1 MLLAPGTQL
10 GPYRILDLLGGG
22 GMGEVYKA
30 TDTRLGRTVAVKV
43 LQGRLAESAAHR
55 ERFEREARLISQL
68 NHPHICTLHDVGTDQ
83 GMHYLVMEYV
93 DGMTLESRLR
103 QGSVSGQETIA
114 YATQIADALAVAH
127 RQGIVHRDLKPANI
141 MLTRSGVKL
150 LDFGLAKLGSESA
163 AAHSDGRTG
172 SDLTEQGT
180 ILGTTQYMAPEQLEG
195 KEADARTDIF
205 AFGAIVYEMLTGK
218 HAFEGGSKAS
228 LIAAIL
234 KDTPRRISAIE
245 PSVTPGLESTILRCL
260 AKDPD
265 DRWQNAGDLLFQL
278 RADSTIGSKVASA
291 VDAPEA
297 AGTDR
302 ARPRWRLA
310 TTAVLAAAALAIG
323 GFVLVSSKQAR
334 TGATPENLARLEA
347 LIDNAEWERAYAL
360 AEQIETASPGNPDLG
375 ALERRFTNTFA
386 IKSEPSGAHV
396 FRRPYEGTDDD
407 WVELGKTP
415 IRDLRLPIGLSRI
428 RLEYD
433 GYEPLLRNVLGG
445 VASATREKQGVQELN
460 LTLDRKGAL
469 PAGTVRVPGWRA
481 TIQGAQIDF
490 ADFFIGK
497 YEVTNREYK
506 EFVDHGGY
514 QRPEFWEHAITKDG
528 SEIPWQEAM
537 KLFTDQTGLPGPS
550 TWSGGD
556 YPDGQEDYP
565 VGGVSWY
572 EAAAFA
578 KFAGAALPTVYH
590 WRRAL
595 NDNPVLNGIQLA
607 WVLPKSNLE
616 GHGPAPVGRFDDP
629 TWPGVYDMAGNVR
642 EWTRNAV
649 GDDRFALGGGWNDNR
664 YMGADSNYKVR
675 PLDRSAINGLRLA
688 LLRDEQS
695 KLAAASA
702 AVPLVDVPNWSAIA
716 AVSDETFEA
725 YRSLY
730 AYEPAPLRAASE
742 ATETF
747 RSWTRERI
755 TFDAGYDG
763 ARMVLYLY
771 LPLNGSPPYQTVM
784 YFPAAEAWITDSA
797 FGMPLEWLIKSG
809 RAVAAPVL
817 RGTYERRDGLGWMG
831 SLSDG
836 AMTVPGRDA
845 FVKVVKDARRSV
857 DYLTSRPDID
867 ADHIGYYGV
876 SIGSS
881 FAPQIL
887 ALEPRFRVA
896 VLSLAGLFASTPSW
910 RPELRPTAFLP
921 RVTIPV
927 LVFSG
932 DLDTTFPLETAAKP
946 FFEMLGTPIADKQQI
961 IVPGGHAVLTNT
973 QARKT
978 IEFLEQRFGP
988 VINASTRER

>member
-1 MLLAPGTQL
+1 
-10 GPYRILDLLGGG
+10 
-22 GMGEVYKA
+22 MGEVYKA

-83 GMHYLVMEYV
+83 GAHYLVMEYV
-93 DGMTLESRLR
+93 EGVTLESRLR
-103 QGSVSGQETIA
+103 QGALSGEETIA
-114 YATQIADALAVAH
+114 YATQIADALTVAH

-150 LDFGLAKLGSESA
+150 LDFGLAKLGTDSVTVN
-163 AAHSDGRTG
+163 SDGRTG
-172 SDLTEQGT
+172 SGLTEQGT

-205 AFGAIVYEMLTGK
+205 AFGAIIYEMLTGK

-260 AKDPD
+260 AKDAD
-265 DRWQNAGDLLFQL
+265 DRWQSAGDLLFQL
-278 RADSTIGSKVASA
+278 RADSAIGSKAASA
-291 VDAPEA
+291 VDAPKADA
-297 AGTDR
+297 AD
-302 ARPRWRLA
+302 RPRRRWLLA
-310 TTAVLAAAALAIG
+310 VTAALTAAAVAIG
-323 GFVLVSSKQAR
+323 GFVLVPSKHAR

-347 LIDNAEWERAYAL
+347 LIDNAEWEKAYVL
-360 AEQIETASPGNPDLG
+360 AEQMETVSPGNADLG
-375 ALERRFTNTFA
+375 ALERRFTNPFA
-386 IKSEPSGAHV
+386 FKSEPSGARV

-407 WVELGKTP
+407 WFELGRTP
-415 IRDLRLPIGLSRI
+415 IRDVRLPIGLSRV

-445 VASATREKQGVQELN
+445 VSSATREKQNLQELN
-460 LTLDRKGAL
+460 FTLDRKGTL
-469 PAGTVRVPGWRA
+469 PLGTVRVPGFRA
-481 TIQGAQIDF
+481 TIQGASIDF

-514 QRPEFWEHAITKDG
+514 EHRELWDNAIIKDG
-528 SEIPWQEAM
+528 RELPWQEAM
-537 KLFTDQTGLPGPS
+537 RLFTDQTGLPGPS
-550 TWSGGD
+550 TWIAGD

-565 VGGVSWY
+565 VGGLSWY
-572 EAAAFA
+572 EAAAYA
-578 KFAGAALPTVYH
+578 KFAGAVLPTVYH

-595 NDNPVLNGIQLA
+595 NDNPVLFDIQLA
-607 WVLPKSNLE
+607 WVLPKSNLQ
-616 GHGPAPVGRFDDP
+616 GRGPAPVGRFDDP

-642 EWTRNAV
+642 EWTLNAV

-664 YMGADSNYKVR
+664 YMGADENYKVR
-675 PLDRSAINGLRLA
+675 PLDRSPINGLRVAVLH
-688 LLRDEQS
+688 DEPN
-695 KLAAASA
+695 KLAAARA
-702 AVPLVDVPNWSAIA
+702 AVPPVNVPDWSAIA
-716 AVSDETFEA
+716 PVSDETFEG

-730 AYEPAPLRAASE
+730 AYERAPLNAVSD
-742 ATETF
+742 ATEAF
-747 RSWTRERI
+747 PRWTRERI
-755 TFDAGYDG
+755 TFDATYDR

-771 LPLNGSPPYQTVM
+771 LPLNGSPPYQTVVF
-784 YFPAAEAWITDSA
+784 FPAAEAWLSDSA
-797 FGMPLEWLIKSG
+797 SAGMPLESIVKSG

-817 RGTYERRDGLGWMG
+817 RGTYERRDGLLWMG
-831 SLSDG
+831 APSNF

-845 FVKVVKDARRSV
+845 FVKVVKDARRTV
-857 DYLTSRPDID
+857 DYLVSRPDID
-867 ADHIGYYGV
+867 PDHIGYYGL

-887 ALEPRFRVA
+887 ALEPRFHVA
-896 VLSLAGLFASTPSW
+896 VLSLAGLFASSPSW
-910 RPELRPTAFLP
+910 LPELRPTAFLP

-946 FFEMLGTPIADKQQI
+946 FFEMLGTPSADKQQI
-961 IVPGGHAVLTNT
+961 IVPGGHAVLTTT
-973 QARKT
+973 QDRKT
-978 IEFLEQRFGP
+978 LEFLDERFGH
-988 VINASTRER
+988 VITASTRAR